1 MPIKVGLLGFGRTGK
16 FVASEILKDED
27 CSLEWV
33 IRRGASE
40 PDSYASHQLGE
51 KSAQAPFFSVDD
63 VDDDFF
69 SKYPVDALIDFSSQD
84 GLALYSKAAKSN
96 VRIVSAIS
104 NYSEECKKKLK
115 KIAAQTAVMHSP
127 NITLGINWLMVASK
141 VLKQIIPEADIE
153 IVEEHFRGKAD
164 KSGTAIKIAEKLGL
178 DAAQHVNSVRVGGI
192 VGKHEVIF
200 GLPNQTIRLV
210 HESINRA
217 AFGRGAIF
225 ATKWIQDKD
234 SGLYSMEQV
243 IQEKFMRNLQT
254 LKFN

>member
-16 FVASEILKDED
+16 YVASEIIKDEG

-33 IRRGASE
+33 IRRGSSE
-40 PDSYASHQLGE
+40 PELSQV
-51 KSAQAPFFSVDD
+51 PFFSASEVG
-63 VDDDFF
+63 DDFF
-69 SKYPVDALIDFSSQD
+69 SKYPVDALIDFSSQEGMD
-84 GLALYSKAAKSN
+84 LYEKAASSN

-104 NYSEECKKKLK
+104 NYSEDCKKKLK
-115 KIAAQTAVMHSP
+115 KIATKTAVLHSP

-141 VLKQIIPEADIE
+141 VLKQIIPEADVE

-178 DAAQHVNSVRVGGI
+178 DANLHVNSVRVGGI
-192 VGKHEVIF
+192 IGKHEIIF

-217 AFGRGAIF
+217 AFGKGAIF
-225 ATKWIQDKD
+225 ATKWMRNKEN
-234 SGLYSMEQV
+234 GLYSMEQI
-243 IQEKFMRNLQT
+243 IQEKFLHNLKGLST
-254 LKFN
+254 

>member
-84 GLALYSKAAKSN
+84 GLAIYSKAAKSN

-127 NITLGINWLMVASK
+127 NITLGINWDLMA
-141 VLKQIIPEADIE
+141 LHQ
-153 IVEEHFRGKAD
+153 
-164 KSGTAIKIAEKLGL
+164 
-178 DAAQHVNSVRVGGI
+178 
-192 VGKHEVIF
+192 
-200 GLPNQTIRLV
+200 
-210 HESINRA
+210 
-217 AFGRGAIF
+217 
-225 ATKWIQDKD
+225 
-234 SGLYSMEQV
+234 
-243 IQEKFMRNLQT
+243 
-254 LKFN
+254 

>member
-16 FVASEILKDED
+16 FVASEIIKDED

-33 IRRGASE
+33 IRRGTSE
-40 PDSYASHQLGE
+40 PDSSASPQLGE
-51 KSAQAPFFSVDD
+51 KKSEVPFFSASEVDE
-63 VDDDFF
+63 DFF
-69 SKYPVDALIDFSSQD
+69 AKYPVDALIDFSSQEGMNVYD
-84 GLALYSKAAKSN
+84 HAARSN

-104 NYSEECKKKLK
+104 NYSEDCKKKLK
-115 KIAAQTAVMHSP
+115 KIATKTAVLHSP

-141 VLKQIIPEADIE
+141 VLKQIIPEADVE

-178 DAAQHVNSVRVGGI
+178 DASLHVNSVRVGGI
-192 VGKHEVIF
+192 VGKHEIIF

-217 AFGRGAIF
+217 AFGKGAIF
-225 ATKWIQDKD
+225 ATKWIHDKD
-234 SGLYSMEQV
+234 SGLYSMEQI
-243 IQEKFMRNLQT
+243 IQEKFLHNLRG
-254 LKFN
+254 FGV